1 MNLPHDIDQLMWS
14 VAESGNS
21 AAREDFERRFPE
33 LRSELAKRNSLLDG
47 LRNARSL
54 HIRPLARPAFG
65 PIRSSRATPL
75 LRPKLALALA
85 LIAGIAIASAAYRA
99 IYGEQ
104 PTPAGPHSDRPL
116 RTSCNKPTEPAV
128 QYTVSHPK
136 VPQEKAP
143 EVTLTPPP
151 QTTIAA
157 VDDDRP
163 KCMKPQSL
171 KLKQADL
178 RTAATLIAKNSGLTI
193 EFAPDLSNPKID
205 IDYHNQGGLDM
216 LKDLGQRYG
225 FRLVEDGVNKYLL
238 IPDKTNSN

>member
-54 HIRPLARPAFG
+54 HIRPLARPAFR
-65 PIRSSRATPL
+65 PILSGRATPL
-75 LRPKLALALA
+75 LRPKLALALV
-85 LIAGIAIASAAYRA
+85 LVAGIAIASAAYRA

-104 PTPAGPHSDRPL
+104 PVPAGPHSNQPL
-116 RTSCNKPTEPAV
+116 RTPCNKPTEPKV
-128 QYTVSHPK
+128 QYTISHPK

-143 EVTLTPPP
+143 EVTLAPP
-151 QTTIAA
+151 QTIVVP
-157 VDDDRP
+157 VDDDQP
-163 KCMKPQSL
+163 KCMKPQTL

-178 RTAATLIAKNSGLTI
+178 RTAATLIAKNSGLTL

-225 FRLVEDGVNKYLL
+225 FSLVEDGVNKYLL
-238 IPDKTNSN
+238 IPQKAHSN